1 VESAQRYDL
10 DRVYHGE
17 TSGWQLLEE
26 FEPCE
31 HQVVSV
37 WGGLVLEGGL
47 EAEKGAEAP
56 VAKASRR
63 TGN

>member
-1 VESAQRYDL
+1 VEIAQRYDL

-26 FEPCE
+26 FEQRE
-31 HQVVSV
+31 HQVASL
-37 WGGLVLEGGL
+37 WTGGWKQGWKPK
-47 EAEKGAEAP
+47 KGAEAP

-63 TGN
+63 T